1 MKEQLQTLKSL
12 YALEDQQ
19 WKQNDMQGYIDTRVT
34 ITKII
39 KGMTI

>member
-1 MKEQLQTLKSL
+1 MKEQLQELKTL
-12 YALEDQQ
+12 YALEDKQ
-19 WKQNDMQGYIDTRVT
+19 WKDNDMQGYIDTRVI